1 MPALELRHLAML
13 DAIAATPTLAEA
25 AHRLSITP
33 SALTHRLREAE
44 RRVARPL
51 LHRRGRRMELSEAG
65 KRLLQAARA
74 CLRELDAAEREVAA
88 GAGEA
93 RQTVSLGASTL
104 CGYEWLPGL
113 MARLGT
119 SHPLIDVEV
128 AMDASLD
135 PLSAL
140 RGGRIDVAVLP
151 AQIRA
156 RGLASI
162 ELFRDEMIALTAA
175 NHPIAGRRFVE
186 VRELAAERYVAD
198 VTTPETGREYERLF
212 EPAGIRPA
220 RVLRAGHM
228 AAVVGLV
235 RAGLGVTICT
245 RTSAAP
251 FVPGGGLSIVR
262 LAPRGV
268 FLTWYAVVHA
278 RRERGATARTVAEA
292 LAAVVP

>member
-1 MPALELRHLAML
+1 MPTLSLRHLTML
-13 DAIAATPTLAEA
+13 DAIAASPTLAEA
-25 AHRLSITP
+25 AQRLSITP
-33 SALTHRLREAE
+33 SALTHRLQEAE

-51 LHRRGRRMELSEAG
+51 LLRSGRRVELSEAG
-65 KRLLQAARA
+65 KRLLQAART
-74 CLRELDAAEREVAA
+74 CLRELDSAEREVAA
-88 GAGEA
+88 GASDF
-93 RQTVSLGASTL
+93 RQTVRLGASTL

-113 MARLGT
+113 MARLGAA
-119 SHPLIDVEV
+119 HPSIEVEV

-140 RGGRIDVAVLP
+140 RSGHIEVAVLP
-151 AQIRA
+151 AQIRG
-156 RGLASI
+156 RRLASI
-162 ELFRDEMIALTAA
+162 ELFRDEMIALTAES
-175 NHPIAGRRFVE
+175 HPIAGRRFVD

-212 EPAGIRPA
+212 VPAGIRPA

-251 FVPGGGLSIVR
+251 FVPGGGLSMVR

-268 FLTWYAVVHA
+268 FLTWYALVHA
-278 RRERGATARTVAEA
+278 RRERSAAARLAAET
-292 LAAVVP
+292 LAAVVR